1 MAAQYSGVI
10 QPKQLYFVHFSLCL
24 SAEFRHLANALFYLQ
39 VTAES
44 TTHILKRDNL
54 ESNAGY
60 MGSPNDI
67 RSFVQRPERDSQPH
81 SSIHPNSGV
90 FSCCW
95 RRMFKISPFLNVC
108 LWALF
113 LWRSKCIIEVS
124 VFLFFIFLVFVCVR
138 ERGRLSTGG
147 VAHITG
153 WLCGSNLC
161 KKNIF
166 QNAFIY
172 LLMKRVGE

>member
-24 SAEFRHLANALFYLQ
+24 SAEFRDLANALFYLQ

-67 RSFVQRPERDSQPH
+67 RSFVQRPERDSQPCVLAPYTP
-81 SSIHPNSGV
+81 I
-90 FSCCW
+90 
-95 RRMFKISPFLNVC
+95 LVC
-108 LWALF
+108 FRAVDDECLKYRLF
-113 LWRSKCIIEVS
+113 
-124 VFLFFIFLVFVCVR
+124 
-138 ERGRLSTGG
+138 
-147 VAHITG
+147 
-153 WLCGSNLC
+153 
-161 KKNIF
+161 
-166 QNAFIY
+166 
-172 LLMKRVGE
+172 

>member
-1 MAAQYSGVI
+1 MVHVNISLAPGEI
-10 QPKQLYFVHFSLCL
+10 MPKM
-24 SAEFRHLANALFYLQ
+24 

-67 RSFVQRPERDSQPH
+67 RSFVQRPERDSQPCVLA
-81 SSIHPNSGV
+81 PYT
-90 FSCCW
+90 
-95 RRMFKISPFLNVC
+95 PFLVCFRAVDDECLKYRLFLNAC

-124 VFLFFIFLVFVCVR
+124 VFFLFLIFLVFVCVR

-153 WLCGSNLC
+153 
-161 KKNIF
+161 
-166 QNAFIY
+166 
-172 LLMKRVGE
+172 

>member
-10 QPKQLYFVHFSLCL
+10 QPKQLYFVHFFLCL
-24 SAEFRHLANALFYLQ
+24 SAEFRQLANALFYLQ

-95 RRMFKISPFLNVC
+95 RRMFKISPFLNAC

-124 VFLFFIFLVFVCVR
+124 VFLFFLFFSFLCVCER
-138 ERGRLSTGG
+138 EGDCQL
-147 VAHITG
+147 V
-153 WLCGSNLC
+153 
-161 KKNIF
+161 
-166 QNAFIY
+166 
-172 LLMKRVGE
+172 V